1 MLKTKNI
8 GLFLGPLSFV
18 LILFFFH
25 PDGLNPQ
32 ANAVLASTAWVSI
45 WWSNF
50 EDNQSFTPKHHHR
63 IKGCTNPQ
71 Q

>member
-8 GLFLGPLSFV
+8 GLFLGPLSFF

-25 PDGLNPQ
+25 PEGLNPQ

-45 WWSNF
+45 LV
-50 EDNQSFTPKHHHR
+50 DH
-63 IKGCTNPQ
+63 
-71 Q
+71 